1 VEQSDE
7 KWSKNTAKPK
17 ISKKEEAAMLSG
29 EFKHNLDT
37 KNRIFMPS
45 KMREEL
51 GESFVIAKSL
61 REKCLVVYS
70 LDEWNKYMSP
80 INDQNRKLQER
91 AKRFLNATAAEV
103 TPDSQGRIV
112 LPKHLIDYAQITRA
126 LTIVGCFNYAE
137 IWSDELYDL
146 CKEEDDFESMVA
158 ELESLGL

>member
-1 VEQSDE
+1 
-7 KWSKNTAKPK
+7 
-17 ISKKEEAAMLSG
+17 MLNG

-37 KNRIFMPS
+37 KNRIFMPA

-61 REKCLVVYS
+61 REKCLMVYS
-70 LDEWNKYMSP
+70 LEEWSRYMSP
-80 INDQNRKLQER
+80 INEQNRKLQER

-103 TPDSQGRIV
+103 QPDSQGRIV
-112 LPKHLIDYAQITRA
+112 LPKHLVDYAEISRG

-137 IWSDELYDL
+137 IWSDELYEK
-146 CKEEDDFESMVA
+146 CKEEDDFASMVA

>member
-1 VEQSDE
+1 
-7 KWSKNTAKPK
+7 
-17 ISKKEEAAMLSG
+17 MLSG
-29 EFKHNLDT
+29 EFNHKLDT
-37 KNRIFMPS
+37 KNRIFVPS
-45 KMREEL
+45 KLREEL

-70 LDEWNKYMSP
+70 LEEWNKYMSP
-80 INDQNRKLQER
+80 INEQNRKLQER

-137 IWSDELYDL
+137 IWSDELYEQ
-146 CKEEDDFESMVA
+146 CKAEDDFESMVA